1 MPLLTVYF
9 AVFAC
14 AGILC
19 PPNRGVF
26 LTFALVIFLLASL
39 LALNVVALFL
49 CRNRKMFLVSIK
61 FLSKHLLGFYH
72 EYCSL
77 NGYAIH
83 YLFCDR

>member
-1 MPLLTVYF
+1 MKLLNVYF

-14 AGILC
+14 VGMLC

-26 LTFALVIFLLASL
+26 LTFALVSLLLASL
-39 LALNVVALFL
+39 LAQCCCAVSVSN
-49 CRNRKMFLVSIK
+49 RNMFLVSIK

-72 EYCSL
+72 KYSTL
-77 NGYAIH
+77 IGYATH